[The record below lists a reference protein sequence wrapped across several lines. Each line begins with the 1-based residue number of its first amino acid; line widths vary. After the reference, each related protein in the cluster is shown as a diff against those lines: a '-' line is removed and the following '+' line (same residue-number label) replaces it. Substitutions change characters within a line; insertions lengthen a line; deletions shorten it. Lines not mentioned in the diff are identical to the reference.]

1 MSQPSVSETSD
12 ATPWVD
18 SEPAHQR
25 DPRSAG
31 SLFRALIMPLVL
43 AAFATY
49 LLIGML
55 TMEVPE
61 SAAFPGPRFFPAII
75 AGVIYFLVALE
86 TIGVFRRWSSGTLPT
101 TDPDGAP
108 SHFSWSSLAWV
119 VGGFLVF
126 TLLLEFLGWILGAAL
141 LFWCVARGFGS
152 KRPLF
157 SLIVGLTVSSVAYI
171 GFDMALGLSLPSGL
185 LGGGF

>member
-12 ATPWVD
+12 VTPWVD

-108 SHFSWSSLAWV
+108 SHFSWSSLA
-119 VGGFLVF
+119 
-126 TLLLEFLGWILGAAL
+126 
-141 LFWCVARGFGS
+141 
-152 KRPLF
+152 
-157 SLIVGLTVSSVAYI
+157 
-171 GFDMALGLSLPSGL
+171 
-185 LGGGF
+185 